1 MYIYIYLFAGGEAG
15 RSAADE
21 IQGDAAV
28 TGPTSS
34 SPTTKNKKQKSKKNK
49 KQIKK
54 KTEEMLR

>member
-28 TGPTSS
+28 PNIIITIAVVIITNN
-34 SPTTKNKKQKSKKNK
+34 KNKNK
-49 KQIKK
+49 TKIKK
-54 KTEEMLR
+54 K